1 MKHCAKAVSAL
12 LRFREAAMHL
22 SHSIL
27 SYFSKFGQK
36 KPDTEFMPEV
46 DGTMLEDS
54 PRLARI
60 TVWVACLL
68 LLTALGWAKFAV
80 LDEVTMGEGKAIP
93 SSKIQVIQNLE
104 GGIVAEIFVREGQLV
119 NKGDILLRLDDT
131 RFISNRGESDADRM
145 SLTARLIRLQA
156 EAEGKELVMP
166 AEIVEKTPQLAK
178 DETALYESRQQ
189 RLQSEQ
195 RTLNE
200 QLRQKTQELAEFS
213 SKQQQYRS
221 SLALI
226 QQELNMSQPLVSTGA
241 ISEVEILR
249 LRRSAVEMRG
259 EMDATTLAIP
269 RAEAAVSEIKSK
281 MQESEY
287 AFRSDA
293 FKELNEVRTQL
304 QKLTATSVAIE
315 DRVSRTTVMSPVHGI
330 IKQLKVN
337 TIGGVV
343 QPGSDLLE
351 IVPLENNLLIE
362 AKVRPQDVAFLH
374 PGQKA
379 MVKFSAYD
387 YTIYGGLKANLELIS
402 ADTITDDKGNSF
414 YLIQVRT
421 EKNHLGTD
429 EHPLLIIPGMI
440 ATVDIITGQ
449 KSVLDYL
456 LKPVLKARTEALR
469 ER

>member
-1 MKHCAKAVSAL
+1 MELSQS
-12 LRFREAAMHL
+12 LREYVTQWR
-22 SHSIL
+22 
-27 SYFSKFGQK
+27 Q

-46 DGTMLEDS
+46 DGTLLEDS
-54 PRLARI
+54 PTLARI
-60 TVWVACLL
+60 TVWLVSLL
-68 LLTALGWAKFAV
+68 LLVALIWAKFAV
-80 LDEVTMGEGKAIP
+80 LEEVTMGEGKAIP

-119 NKGDILLRLDDT
+119 NKGDVLLRLDDT
-131 RFISNRGESDADRM
+131 RFLSNRGESDADRM
-145 SLTARLIRLQA
+145 ALTARLERLQA
-156 EAEGKELVMP
+156 EAAGRPLEMP
-166 AEIVEKTPQLAK
+166 AEITLKAPQLVE
-178 DETALYESRQQ
+178 DELALYNSRQD
-189 RLQSEQ
+189 RLHSEQ

-221 SLALI
+221 SLGLI
-226 QQELNMSQPLVSTGA
+226 QQELNMSQPLVSSGA

-259 EMDATTLAIP
+259 SLDATTLAIP
-269 RAEAAVSEIKSK
+269 RAQAGISEIKSK
-281 MQESEY
+281 MEESEL

-293 FKELNEVRTQL
+293 FKELNEVRTEL
-304 QKLTATSVAIE
+304 QKITASSLAIE
-315 DRVSRTTVMSPVHGI
+315 DRVSRTTVQSPVHGI

-351 IVPLENNLLIE
+351 IVPLEDNLLIE

-402 ADTITDDKGNSF
+402 ADTITDEEGNSF

-421 EKNHLGTD
+421 DKNHLGSD
-429 EHPLLIIPGMI
+429 AHPLLIIPGMI
-440 ATVDIITGQ
+440 ATVDIITGE

-456 LKPVLKARTEALR
+456 LKPVLKARSEALR